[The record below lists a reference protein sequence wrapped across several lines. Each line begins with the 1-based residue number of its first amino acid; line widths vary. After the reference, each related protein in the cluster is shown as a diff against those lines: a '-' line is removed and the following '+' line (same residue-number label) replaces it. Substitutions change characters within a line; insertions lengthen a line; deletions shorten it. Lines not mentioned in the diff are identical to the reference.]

1 LNRIKALEADVRY
14 QVDRADR
21 AEKWL
26 YKISVEIEQ
35 RFLAG
40 MIVGACK
47 YLLRRPKAIEDR
59 RSDGEQSVPPRSAPA
74 IEAGAGEDRNSRFCV

>member
-1 LNRIKALEADVRY
+1 
-14 QVDRADR
+14 VDRADR

-74 IEAGAGEDRNSRFCV
+74 IEAGTGEDRNSRFCV

>member
-1 LNRIKALEADVRY
+1 MARAGNYAD

-35 RFLAG
+35 RFFG
-40 MIVGACK
+40 GDDS
-47 YLLRRPKAIEDR
+47 RRV
-59 RSDGEQSVPPRSAPA
+59 QVPASQAQRQ
-74 IEAGAGEDRNSRFCV
+74 GR